1 MRCNSS
7 VLFYLKF
14 YILATKEA
22 YQITNLVKFHG
33 RSQKSEILHF
43 DGLLLSKWYKVSS
56 KKVQKS
62 YLISQWR
69 VMQSLCKI
77 WQEIC
82 KICKV
87 YAKYAKYDRNLVNF
101 HLTTQKSENFTS
113 MGSFCSKY
121 LRFELKEY
129 RRVIFHD
136 TEHWCKIRIPWP
148 CGFKNGMNNWVNF
161 HCSTQKSENCTLL
174 GFFCPK
180 HIMLQLGIMCHDTE
194 G

>member
-1 MRCNSS
+1 MTLKSDAKFMQNMTGNMRN
-7 VLFYLKF
+7 
-14 YILATKEA
+14 
-22 YQITNLVKFHG
+22 
-33 RSQKSEILHF
+33 
-43 DGLLLSKWYKVSS
+43 
-56 KKVQKS
+56 
-62 YLISQWR
+62 
-69 VMQSLCKI
+69 MQSLCKI
-77 WQEIC
+77 C
-82 KICKV
+82 KIWQKFGEFSPNYWKV
-87 YAKYAKYDRNLVNF
+87 WKF
-101 HLTTQKSENFTS
+101 HFDGFFLFFFYFLFK
-113 MGSFCSKY
+113 KY
-121 LRFELKEY
+121 LRFELKKY